1 MKHTN
6 QRRLLV
12 KQIMERSDG
21 IKPYIN
27 NRTRTVSVF
36 GAGMVDW
43 DRFEI
48 VIEEEL
54 GAWDTD
60 VLQMIVDMQ
69 NDLSSRLYA
78 QNSQQKNTSR
88 KFRHNKSPR

>member
-27 NRTRTVSVF
+27 KRTRTVSVF
-36 GAGMVDW
+36 GAGMVD
-43 DRFEI
+43 
-48 VIEEEL
+48 
-54 GAWDTD
+54 
-60 VLQMIVDMQ
+60 
-69 NDLSSRLYA
+69 
-78 QNSQQKNTSR
+78 
-88 KFRHNKSPR
+88 

>member
-27 NRTRTVSVF
+27 KRTRTVSVF
-36 GAGMVDW
+36 GDGMVDW

-54 GAWDTD
+54 GALGHRCFADD
-60 VLQMIVDMQ
+60 CG
-69 NDLSSRLYA
+69 YA
-78 QNSQQKNTSR
+78 KRFVFETLCP
-88 KFRHNKSPR
+88 KFTAEKHISKI

>member
-27 NRTRTVSVF
+27 KRTRTVSVF

-54 GAWDTD
+54 GAWGTD

-69 NDLSSRLYA
+69 NDLSSRFYA

>member
-27 NRTRTVSVF
+27 KQTRTVSVF

>member
-27 NRTRTVSVF
+27 KRTRTVSVF
-36 GAGMVDW
+36 GDGMVDW

-69 NDLSSRLYA
+69 NDLSSKLYT
-78 QNSQQKNTSR
+78 QKST
-88 KFRHNKSPR
+88 